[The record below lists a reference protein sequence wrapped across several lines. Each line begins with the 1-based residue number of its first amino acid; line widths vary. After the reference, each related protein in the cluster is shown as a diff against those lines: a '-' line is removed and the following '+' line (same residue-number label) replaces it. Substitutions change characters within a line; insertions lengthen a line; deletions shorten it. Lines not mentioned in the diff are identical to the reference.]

1 VNDAFGTAHR
11 KHASNVGI
19 AQNIATSC
27 IGYLIEKEL
36 TNLSKITHNPKRPVV
51 AVLGG
56 AKVSDKLKVI
66 SNLLNIADHI
76 LICGGMAYTFLKA
89 QGYDV
94 GTSLLEEEMIPEAKR
109 LLELGKDKIV
119 LTSDFYITK
128 EFADNKP
135 EYKKLGYN
143 LNNEMALDI
152 GKSTIDAFNKII
164 TTAGTIF

>member
-1 VNDAFGTAHR
+1 
-11 KHASNVGI
+11 
-19 AQNIATSC
+19 
-27 IGYLIEKEL
+27 L

-89 QGYDV
+89 QGYDI
-94 GTSLLEEEMIPEAKR
+94 GTSLLETEMIPEAKR
-109 LLELGKDKIV
+109 LLEVGKDKII
-119 LTSDFYITK
+119 LTNDFYITK

-135 EYKKLGYN
+135 EYKKLGDN

-152 GKSTIDAFNKII
+152 GKLTIDAFK
-164 TTAGTIF
+164 TKLDTAGTIF